1 LFPVLSSFLEDEGI
15 TGKIFFGKTLSAC
28 QRHSKPR
35 TGLFLPAAI
44 PTGITQKNKAPVNED
59 IRNTGTFECGVCSII
74 I

>member
-1 LFPVLSSFLEDEGI
+1 LSSFLEDEGI
-15 TGKIFFGKTLSAC
+15 TGKFFFGKTLSVC
-28 QRHSKPR
+28 QKHFKAPE
-35 TGLFLPAAI
+35 GALLPAAI

>member
-1 LFPVLSSFLEDEGI
+1 MRESPENSFLVKPFQLAKDI
-15 TGKIFFGKTLSAC
+15 
-28 QRHSKPR
+28 SKLRKEP
-35 TGLFLPAAI
+35 FLPAAI